1 MNRVP
6 TQTIKLSQ
14 LVEYFI
20 PLWRG
25 VSSYARRGVELTLI
39 GVSLTGCAATPENN
53 DAWLMPT
60 TGQYQAQDTDTEQ
73 NGEQSF
79 DGQLNY
85 MQEQKQ
91 DQQQQQQQSNQ
102 IQDQMSQEYQQQ
114 IQQQKNAQ

>member
-1 MNRVP
+1 MKLVVP
-6 TQTIKLSQ
+6 SLLELSGNIRRS
-14 LVEYFI
+14 VVYAFT
-20 PLWRG
+20 
-25 VSSYARRGVELTLI
+25 SSALL
-39 GVSLTGCAATPENN
+39 SLSGCAATPDDN

-73 NGEQSF
+73 NGQQSF
-79 DGQLNY
+79 EGQLNY

-91 DQQQQQQQSNQ
+91 DKQQQQQQSNQ